1 VVTSLWSKSVRKD
14 IVDDV
19 ILGKHTMIG
28 AIVVLVPEKVER
40 CHFIVRYTPLS
51 ANWLSIKVIW
61 GKAKD
66 YGQLSHCQLIM
77 MTFNGKVKCRI
88 KSISTSPR
96 GGIELSH

>member
-40 CHFIVRYTPLS
+40 CHFLLVLIGSLSKSFGERQKIMGSSVIVNS
-51 ANWLSIKVIW
+51 
-61 GKAKD
+61 
-66 YGQLSHCQLIM
+66 
-77 MTFNGKVKCRI
+77 
-88 KSISTSPR
+88 
-96 GGIELSH
+96 